1 MFARGSAGERRGQRE
16 RLAVRTAWTALVCRG
31 ISFACLLART
41 GLALKHLGGDAFGLW
56 MAVTG
61 AAGFLQFADLG
72 LGNSLQNRISA
83 AHGRQDS
90 DAARDVFYAGTFWLL
105 VLGGG
110 AFLLGAALI
119 LLLPWAGFLGVGGS
133 GLEGQVPPLLWV
145 CLGAVCAGI
154 PCSAPQRLAVA
165 LQQGW
170 MAWVTSAGA
179 GLLSVVALWI
189 AVRAGFGP
197 AGCAAWVAGPALLA
211 GVGLG
216 LWLVRRLGWRFGGCG
231 PGLLRRHG
239 VLLREGVGF
248 LFLQGAGL
256 IGNSLP
262 PVLLSAT
269 LGPAAVTPFT
279 LATQLAQVLTQFQG
293 AWLAP
298 LWPAYAEAQ
307 AGGDAGWIRKT
318 FGKSVAG
325 SVCLLPVCLLFPLCG
340 GGVARFLG
348 AEASAV
354 PNAELLAWTAVWAA
368 GCMLTAPVAALLNGL
383 GHVTVQAAYA
393 SLAAMISALAL
404 MPLVR
409 ILGPAGAPA
418 ALGAGHLLV
427 NLPLCYLEAWRRLE
441 SADPYRLLQAGLA
454 WILRQ
459 TRSWN
464 PAYRPD
470 LCIYKCDGYGDF
482 VLACSAIRTVLRQ
495 YPEDRVL
502 LVCFK
507 AGADFAGHEFPR
519 MRQLVLPEP
528 ARGKRLGRFLVLLR
542 QWALLRGVRPG
553 ALLCLRHQR
562 TRMDALALAILG
574 STPGDLSVTGSGQWA
589 GVQINRELERH
600 RAAVA
605 AFSGRAPD
613 GGEIVPRLQSVSRW
627 CGDHA
632 LVSVFAGYHPDDM
645 RNLPAHQV
653 LEALGG
659 LLQMGV
665 PRIFL
670 TGLPVHE
677 GCARELIRRAGVPE
691 DRVGWVSPAGF
702 LEFVHLVAG
711 ARVVFST
718 DSVAAHLAC
727 ALDVPLVAVL
737 AGAHYGEFAPW
748 GRPGRQ
754 IWLTYELPCF
764 GCDWRCPYPVPECI
778 WGIPPGEIARVVEVL
793 GRVV

>member
-31 ISFACLLART
+31 IAFVCVLART

-56 MAVTG
+56 MAVT
-61 AAGFLQFADLG
+61 AASGFLQFADLG
-72 LGNSLQNRISA
+72 IGNSLQNRLSA
-83 AHGRQDS
+83 AHGRQEA
-90 DAARDVFYAGTFWLL
+90 DAARDLFYAGTFWLL
-105 VLGGG
+105 LLAGA
-110 AFLLGAALI
+110 AFLLGAVLV
-119 LLLPWAGFLGVGGS
+119 LLVPWAGVFGVHDP
-133 GLEGQVPPLLWV
+133 GLAGQIPPLLWV

-179 GLLSVVALWI
+179 GLLSVLALWI
-189 AVRAGFGP
+189 AVRAGCGP
-197 AGCAAWVAGPALLA
+197 AGCAAWAAGPALLA

-216 LWLVRRLGWRFGGCG
+216 FWLVRRLGWGAGACG

-239 VLLREGVGF
+239 VLLREGFGF

-256 IGNSLP
+256 VGTSLP
-262 PVLLSAT
+262 PVLLSAA

-279 LATQLAQVLTQFQG
+279 LATQMAQVLTQFQG

-307 AGGDAGWIRKT
+307 AGGDDGWIRRT
-318 FGKSVAG
+318 FGKSLGRSA
-325 SVCLLPVCLLFPLCG
+325 CLLPGCLLLPLCG
-340 GGVARFLG
+340 GAAAHFLG
-348 AEASAV
+348 ADFGAV
-354 PNAELLAWTAVWAA
+354 PGSALLWWTAVWTA
-368 GCMLTAPVAALLNGL
+368 GCILTAPVATLLNGL
-383 GHVTVQAAYA
+383 GRVSVQAAYA
-393 SLAAMISALAL
+393 GLAAMVSALAL
-404 MPLVR
+404 LPLVR

-427 NLPLCYLEAWRRLE
+427 NLPLCYMEVWRHLE
-441 SADPYRLLQAGLA
+441 SADPFRLLRAGLA

-459 TRSWN
+459 GISRN
-464 PAYRPD
+464 PAHRPD

-482 VLACSAIRTVLRQ
+482 VLATGAIRTVLRQ

-502 LVCFK
+502 LVCFN
-507 AGADFAGHEFPR
+507 AGSIFAGHEFPR
-519 MRQLVLPEP
+519 MRRMVLPEP
-528 ARGKRLGRFLVLLR
+528 VLGKRLARFLVLLR
-542 QWALLRGVRPG
+542 QWALLRQVRPG

-562 TRMDALALAILG
+562 TRMDDLALAILG
-574 STPGDLSVTGSGQWA
+574 KTTGNPAAAGSGQWA
-589 GVQINRELERH
+589 GVRINRELERH
-600 RAAVA
+600 RVGLA
-605 AFSGRAPD
+605 AFFGKAPD
-613 GGEIVPRLQSVSRW
+613 GGEVLPRLESVHRW
-627 CGDHA
+627 RGGHA
-632 LVSVFAGYHPDDM
+632 VVSVFAGSKPDNL
-645 RNLPAHQV
+645 RNLPDWQV
-653 LEALGG
+653 LEALGS

-665 PRIFL
+665 ARIFL

-677 GCARELIRRAGVPE
+677 AHARELLRRGNVQE
-691 DRVGWVSPAGF
+691 GRVEWVSPGCF
-702 LEFVHLVAG
+702 LEFVRLVSG
-711 ARVVFST
+711 ARMVFST

-727 ALDVPLVAVL
+727 ALDVPLVAIL

-754 IWLTYELPCF
+754 VWLTHELPCF

-778 WGIPPGEIARVVEVL
+778 RGIPPGDVARALESL
-793 GRVV
+793 GREV